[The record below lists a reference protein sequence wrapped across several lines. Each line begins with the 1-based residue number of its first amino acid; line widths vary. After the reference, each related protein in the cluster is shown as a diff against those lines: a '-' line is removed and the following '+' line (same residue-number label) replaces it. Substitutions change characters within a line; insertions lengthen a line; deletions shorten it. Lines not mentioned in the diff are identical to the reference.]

1 MTPRSSSVPVA
12 GKPASAAKPTTAG
25 KPVTAGESVAPRKPR
40 ALTKGGVLL
49 PFSPA
54 SPAERERIEVGIAEV
69 SRFGLRVADGTSL
82 RREGYFAGSIAERR
96 SEILGALTRDDIGA
110 LVGVRGGYGS
120 NYLLDDLQIA
130 APTNPKIVLGFSDL
144 TSLQIYLWQRHRWVT
159 FYGPMLAAGFEAGEG
174 AAKGYDRKSL
184 FAALQKTSGGWELA
198 LQGEVMQAGDAQGRV
213 LGGCLT
219 LVETTIGTPWELET
233 TGAILALEDRGM
245 KPWQVDR
252 ALTHLRQAGK
262 FKDVRGIVLGDF
274 PECAAPVAG
283 SPTVRDVCRRILAP
297 LGVPV
302 VFGVPFGHTD
312 RPMLTLPLGV
322 SARLSAKGEGV
333 LEILEPAVV
342 A

>member
-1 MTPRSSSVPVA
+1 MTPRSGSVPVA
-12 GKPASAAKPTTAG
+12 GKPASAAKPTMAG
-25 KPVTAGESVAPRKPR
+25 KPVTAGEGVAPRKPR
-40 ALTKGGVLL
+40 ALTNGKVLL

-54 SPAERERIEVGIAEV
+54 SPAERERIEAGIAEV
-69 SRFGLRVADGTSL
+69 SRLGLRVADGTSL
-82 RREGYFAGSIAERR
+82 RREGYFAGSITERR
-96 SEILGALTRDDIGA
+96 SEILGALEREDIGA

-184 FAALQKTSGGWELA
+184 LAALQETSGGWELA
-198 LQGEVMQAGDAQGRV
+198 LQGEVMQVGDAQGRL

-233 TGAILALEDRGM
+233 SGAILALEDRGM

-274 PECAAPVAG
+274 PECAAPIAG
-283 SPTVRDVCRRILAP
+283 SPSVRDVCRRILAP

-302 VFGVPFGHTD
+302 VFGAPFGHTD

-322 SARLSAKGEGV
+322 NARLTGKGEGV

-342 A
+342 